1 MLTKC
6 YIVEICSDNETM
18 FTYLDDF
25 GFDYW
30 CDACYGRPDC
40 MEIYIDCYPAR
51 DCGFG
56 KHNAMVC
63 LTYHFILK
71 LC

>member
-18 FTYLDDF
+18 FEQLDEY

-30 CDACYGRPDC
+30 SDVCCSYSNC
-40 MEIYIDCYPAR
+40 IEIYIDCYPHEVTNLESIM
-51 DCGFG
+51 
-56 KHNAMVC
+56 KWYV
-63 LTYHFILK
+63 
-71 LC
+71 